1 MEMRIVDKNNS
12 MDYLKEMTVQSAN
25 IAMEV
30 YIAEKCT
37 RLNYS
42 DLWDTKK
49 TDNTGYVTI
58 RRLTAWLNNAP
69 LKSGGIRKG
78 VIDSYIENCKQDFDE
93 EGKWQ
98 ACCFPSFI
106 QYMKSKLEDKKF
118 TKKKKIADQFTLSF
132 KDEEWFYQTVAVAGL
147 KLSERLYSGNEL
159 RTEIAKTLIR
169 SNFQGRKMLDEIGKM
184 VGRSIKFQSY
194 YNDEQQR
201 AKFYELVNST
211 FKKGILDAFGTLNNS
226 YEYKVYLN
234 FKDAIERQMKKIYS
248 SALPV
253 RNIIKTIPINSKQQ
267 SFL

>member
-1 MEMRIVDKNNS
+1 
-12 MDYLKEMTVQSAN
+12 MDYLKEMAVQNAN

-42 DLWDTKK
+42 DLWNTKK

-78 VIDSYIENCKQDFDE
+78 VIDSYIENCKQDFDK
-93 EGKWQ
+93 EGRWR
-98 ACCFPSFI
+98 ACYFPSFI

-118 TKKKKIADQFTLSF
+118 TKKKKIADQFALSF
-132 KDEEWFYQTVAVAGL
+132 KDEKWFYQAVAVAGL
-147 KLSERLYSGNEL
+147 KLSERLYGRNEL

-169 SNFQGRKMLDEIGKM
+169 SNFQGREMLDEIGKM

-194 YNDEQQR
+194 YNDERQR
-201 AKFYELVNST
+201 TKFYELVNST
-211 FKKGILDAFGTLNNS
+211 FKKGILGAFGALNNS
-226 YEYKVYLN
+226 YEYKVYLS
-234 FKDAIERQMKKIYS
+234 FKDAIERQMKEIYS
-248 SALPV
+248 SALPI
-253 RNIIKTIPINSKQQ
+253 RNTIKTISINSKQET
-267 SFL
+267 FC